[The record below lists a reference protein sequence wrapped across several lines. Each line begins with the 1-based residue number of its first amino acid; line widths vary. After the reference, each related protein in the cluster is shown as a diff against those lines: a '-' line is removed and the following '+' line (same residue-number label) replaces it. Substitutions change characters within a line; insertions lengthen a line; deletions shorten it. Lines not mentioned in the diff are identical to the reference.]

1 MESSRGELVNLIEHN
16 AVRQEY
22 IDDVVDFSN
31 IKPTQKAWVTLIN
44 NLFLWIGCVALGF
57 SFIYFLAHN
66 WSQIGRF
73 AKFALVETALVLSIL
88 VYLKTQISSMSRSAA
103 LTFSTIL
110 LGALMALFGQT
121 YQTGADPWQLFFNW
135 ALLMTPWTLISR
147 FTTIWLLWLGLL
159 NLSIMLYCD
168 VHSNPLSLLFGSKV
182 SVLWAL
188 FTFNTLSFV
197 AWYKLSQS
205 CLWMQKEWA
214 IRLIALAVG
223 ISITSLA
230 LFAIL
235 NNRITDNLALPVWV
249 LFLAS
254 FYLFYRKL
262 QVNLFMLAGG
272 CLSGIV
278 VTVALLAEAMLH
290 QGEPAAYL
298 LVSII
303 VIGLGVGA
311 AFWLK
316 KVQMEAQV

>member
-1 MESSRGELVNLIEHN
+1 MESFRGELVNLIEHN
-16 AVRQEY
+16 AVSQEH
-22 IDDVVDFSN
+22 IDDVVDISN
-31 IKPTQKAWVTLIN
+31 IMPTQSAWVTFIN

-88 VYLKTQISSMSRSAA
+88 VYLKTQISSVSSSAA

-135 ALLMTPWTLISR
+135 ALLMTPWALISR

-159 NLSIMLYCD
+159 NLSIILYCD
-168 VHSNPLSLLFGSKV
+168 AHSNPLSLLFGSKV

-197 AWYKLSQS
+197 AWHKLSQS

-235 NNRITDNLALPVWV
+235 DNRITDNVALPVWG

-278 VTVALLAEAMLH
+278 VTVALLAEAILP

>member
-31 IKPTQKAWVTLIN
+31 IKPTQKAWVTFIN

-88 VYLKTQISSMSRSAA
+88 VYLKTQISSMSRNAA

-135 ALLMTPWTLISR
+135 ALLMTPWALISR

>member
-1 MESSRGELVNLIEHN
+1 MESFRGELVNLIEHN
-16 AVRQEY
+16 AVSQEH
-22 IDDVVDFSN
+22 IDDVVDISN
-31 IKPTQKAWVTLIN
+31 IMPTQKAWVTFIN

-88 VYLKTQISSMSRSAA
+88 VYLKTQISSVSSSAA

-135 ALLMTPWTLISR
+135 ALLMTPWALISR
-147 FTTIWLLWLGLL
+147 FTTIWLVWLGLL
-159 NLSIMLYCD
+159 NLSITLYCD
-168 VHSNPLSLLFGSKV
+168 AHSNPLSLLFGSKV

-205 CLWMQKEWA
+205 CLWMQQEWA

-223 ISITSLA
+223 VSITSLA

-235 NNRITDNLALPVWV
+235 DNRVTDNLALPVWV

-254 FYLFYRKL
+254 FYLLYRKF